1 MEMSAMHDRQS
12 LARAFRQLLPD
23 ECVIFREEE
32 LIPYECDGLS
42 AYRQVPLIVLI
53 PYTTDQVEGIL
64 KYCNLHQVPVVAR
77 GSGTGL
83 SGGALPHEQGVLL
96 SLARLNQ
103 ILEVDCDNMQA
114 RVQPGVRNLAVSEAV
129 KVHGLY
135 YAPDPSSQIACSIG
149 GNVAENAGGVHC
161 LKYGLTL
168 HNVLQVAM
176 ITIDGEKVILGC
188 GGYDAPG
195 LDLLTLI
202 TGSEGMLGV
211 VVEVLVKLLPI
222 PERQQVV
229 LAAFD
234 DIETAGDAVA
244 EIIAQ
249 GILPAGLEM
258 MDNLS
263 IRAAEDFVHAGYPT
277 DAQAI
282 LLCEVDGTDDE
293 VSEEILLVRKIL
305 LQSGATQVRTAV
317 DEQERIKFWAG
328 RKNAFPAVGRLSP
341 DYYCMDGTIPRSQL
355 GKVLKM
361 IGEMSERYKLR
372 CANVFHAGDGN
383 LHPLILYD
391 ANNPGELEK
400 AETFGGEILELC
412 VAVGGTI
419 TGEHGVGMEKI
430 NQMCAQFPDEALQT
444 FHAVK
449 GVFDPHSLLNP
460 GKAIPTLARCA
471 EFGAM
476 HVHAGKLRFPELE
489 RF

>member
-1 MEMSAMHDRQS
+1 MHDRLT
-12 LARAFRQLLPD
+12 LAGEFQKMLPE
-23 ECVIFREEE
+23 ECVIYREEE

-42 AYRQVPLIVLI
+42 AYRKVPLIVLL
-53 PYTTDQVEGIL
+53 PYTAEQVEEIL
-64 KYCNLHQVPVVAR
+64 KFCHRQQIPVVAR
-77 GSGTGL
+77 GAGTGL
-83 SGGALPHEQGVLL
+83 SGGALPHEEGVLL
-96 SLARLNQ
+96 SLARLNR
-103 ILEVDCDNMQA
+103 ILEIDSENMQA
-114 RVQPGVRNLAVSEAV
+114 RAQPGVRNLAVSEAA
-129 KVHGLY
+129 KSHGLY

-168 HNVLQVAM
+168 HNVLQVTL
-176 ITIDGEKVILGC
+176 ITIDGERITLGS
-188 GGYDAPG
+188 GSLDAPG

-244 EIIAQ
+244 QVIAR

-263 IRAAEDFVHAGYPT
+263 IRASEDFVHAGYPT
-277 DAQAI
+277 EAAAI
-282 LLCEVDGTDDE
+282 LLCEVDGVDAE
-293 VSEEILLVRKIL
+293 VSEEIMRVREIL
-305 LQSGATQVRTAV
+305 RQSGATEVRTAM
-317 DEQERIKFWAG
+317 DEEERIRFWAG

-341 DYYCMDGTIPRSQL
+341 DYYCMDGTIPRHQL

-361 IGEMSERYKLR
+361 IDEMSQRYGLR

-391 ANNPGELEK
+391 ANNPGELEQ
-400 AETFGGEILELC
+400 AEAFGGEILELC

-419 TGEHGVGMEKI
+419 TGEHGVGLEKI
-430 NQMCAQFPDEALQT
+430 NQMCAQFRDEELET

-449 GVFDPHSLLNP
+449 RVFDPLTLLNP
-460 GKAIPTLARCA
+460 GKAIPTLNRCA